1 MSSGTGTHFQNSYTA
16 CVPLLIHGV
25 SHSTVLI
32 VKTLNNKYMRNSKE
46 QMIYVADKLRDLLD
60 SIENILEGYDGIEGN
75 KSYVKYCYKKAAEVH
90 NIDDELNEMIE
101 RTYAVDLSQRK
112 GINIAR
118 LISIIKTQFMLLD
131 DIDTASDMF
140 KPTWCKITSVVSH
153 LQQLRWIYCS
163 VESEKNDNGDM
174 IINGECFK
182 KEDRIILSLS

>member
-1 MSSGTGTHFQNSYTA
+1 
-16 CVPLLIHGV
+16 
-25 SHSTVLI
+25 
-32 VKTLNNKYMRNSKE
+32 MRNSKE

-60 SIENILEGYDGIEGN
+60 SIENILEGYEGIEGN
-75 KSYVKYCYKKAAEVH
+75 KNYVKYCYKKASEAH

-140 KPTWCKITSVVSH
+140 KPKWCKYTQPVNQ
-153 LQQLRWIYCS
+153 LQQLRWLYCTS
-163 VESEKNDNGDM
+163 ETEKDESGNM

-182 KEDRIILSLS
+182 KEDRIILDIQ

>member
-1 MSSGTGTHFQNSYTA
+1 
-16 CVPLLIHGV
+16 
-25 SHSTVLI
+25 
-32 VKTLNNKYMRNSKE
+32 MRNSKE

-75 KSYVKYCYKKAAEVH
+75 KNYVKYCYKKASEAH

-101 RTYAVDLSQRK
+101 RTYAVDLSERK

-140 KPTWCKITSVVSH
+140 KPKWCKYTQPVNQ
-153 LQQLRWIYCS
+153 LQQLRWLYCTS
-163 VESEKNDNGDM
+163 ESEKDENGNM
-174 IINGECFK
+174 VINGECFK
-182 KEDRIILSLS
+182 KEDRIILDIQ